1 MLFLDKFAFHPPA
14 VDLDSLPFQ
23 IHLFQPFN
31 ISTATFI
38 HPFSSTYPIHGRSGL
53 LLQLSYD
60 WRHSMPWTGHYHMHM
75 CLRQIRIFGEPTY
88 RIIFHIF
95 YVELVVRS
103 TIVPV
108 ASTSDKDSL
117 YLRFMCCCFCLFVF
131 LVIHQ
136 KLSVTDWTA
145 NRVIHEGTAGL
156 VRLSRSGQDWC
167 KQVDTKAQG
176 G

>member
-31 ISTATFI
+31 YYLYPFEQLHLSI
-38 HPFSSTYPIHGRSGL
+38 HFL
-53 LLQLSYD
+53 LLIQFMLAVGFYSSC
-60 WRHSMPWTGHYHMHM
+60 HMTGGMVCPELVTTICIRYSPTDIR
-75 CLRQIRIFGEPTY
+75 CLRRIRIFGEPTY
-88 RIIFHIF
+88 RILFHIF

-136 KLSVTDWTA
+136 KLSATD
-145 NRVIHEGTAGL
+145 
-156 VRLSRSGQDWC
+156 
-167 KQVDTKAQG
+167 
-176 G
+176 